1 MKDIIYYSLK
11 IEDFRILIFGFC
23 FFLFDL
29 FGIIAC
35 ILYSIKKSRHRNY
48 LLRNF
53 NDGKCPEC
61 GGEYEQIEC
70 EREYGLYKCPCCGK
84 IIKVD
89 DGDVDFAW
97 NLRHYIL

>member
-1 MKDIIYYSLK
+1 MFTFIPSSFDTCDAVFPSSVT
-11 IEDFRILIFGFC
+11 
-23 FFLFDL
+23 LFT
-29 FGIIAC
+29 AC

-70 EREYGLYKCPCCGK
+70 EREYGLYKCSRCGK